1 MKQGTGVPGPGEGGR
16 SLTLILVTALTAPRV
31 VHITLTRPQR
41 YLSVLEVFL
50 KVLCV
55 AKEISKWGYS
65 LLGLKSILKNTPYP
79 ILILIQYHFFL
90 PFIAD
95 DYLAFAKLYNFTYV
109 LELTCFSLHFF
120 EQLEYCQSY
129 QLGCSEVGGDGQGP
143 DKAEDV
149 VQHFGMNHQSST

>member
-1 MKQGTGVPGPGEGGR
+1 MKQGTGVPGRGDGGR

-65 LLGLKSILKNTPYP
+65 LLGLKSIFKKYP
-79 ILILIQYHFFL
+79 LSYTYTNSVSFF
-90 PFIAD
+90 PSIHAD
-95 DYLAFAKLYNFTYV
+95 DYLAFAKLYNFT
-109 LELTCFSLHFF
+109 
-120 EQLEYCQSY
+120 
-129 QLGCSEVGGDGQGP
+129 
-143 DKAEDV
+143 
-149 VQHFGMNHQSST
+149 